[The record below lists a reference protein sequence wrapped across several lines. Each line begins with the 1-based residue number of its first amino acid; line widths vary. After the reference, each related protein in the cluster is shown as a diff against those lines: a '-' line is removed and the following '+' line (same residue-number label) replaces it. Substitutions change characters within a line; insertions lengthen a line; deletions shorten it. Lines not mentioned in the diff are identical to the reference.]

1 MPTPGLPD
9 SNRNKQRNKDL
20 KFRKTT
26 VATVALAA
34 ALTMTACSSD
44 ESDDAGTATTT
55 TTTTSATPEA
65 AAYPPVPTAAEL
77 NASLAMAFDET
88 VPLEQKVPLVQGAE
102 QDPELINQVAAA
114 AKANNAVI
122 TVVDVVDG
130 GDGTATAGV
139 DMIIGGNPNPGSVV
153 FVAEDGVW
161 KLSKDNACG
170 FVSLAQ
176 LTSPVCS

>member
-1 MPTPGLPD
+1 M
-9 SNRNKQRNKDL
+9 
-20 KFRKTT
+20 KFGKTT
-26 VATVALAA
+26 VATAALAA
-34 ALTMTACSSD
+34 VLTMTACGSD
-44 ESDDAGTATTT
+44 ESNDKGAATSTTT
-55 TTTTSATPEA
+55 TTTAATTEA

-88 VPLEQKVPLVQGAE
+88 VPLEQKIPLVQGAE

-114 AKANNAVI
+114 AKANDAVI

-130 GDGTATAGV
+130 GDGTATAGI
-139 DMIIGGNPNPGSVV
+139 DMIIGGNPNPGTVV